1 MNGEFNSK
9 AEARAYFSAL
19 RASISDSERKDKSL
33 AICKRIMALPE
44 FSECDTLFFYAPIK
58 NEADPLYLFEKAQEY
73 GICAAFP
80 ISLKNTFELDFRI
93 IDSLDELE
101 LGTYGIP
108 EPKKHLKKAIF
119 TKKSIC
125 IVPAR
130 AFDYAG
136 NRLGYG
142 KGFYDRFL
150 NNFTGL
156 TVGITF
162 DILKCPSLPT
172 ERTDIPID
180 IIITEKESV
189 RIK

>member
-1 MNGEFNSK
+1 MNFEFNTK

-19 RASISDSERKDKSL
+19 RASINDSERKDKSL

-44 FSECDTLFFYAPIK
+44 FSECDTLFLYAPIK
-58 NEADPLYLFEKAQEY
+58 SEADPLYVFEKVQKR

-80 ISLKNTFELDFRI
+80 ISLKSTFELDFRI
-93 IDSLDELE
+93 VDSIDELE
-101 LGTYGIP
+101 LGAYGIL
-108 EPKKHLKKAIF
+108 EPKKDSKKAFF
-119 TKKSIC
+119 TKRSIC
-125 IVPAR
+125 IVPAL
-130 AFDYAG
+130 AFDFAG

-150 NNFTGL
+150 NSFTGL

-162 DILKCPSLPT
+162 DILKCPALPT
-172 ERTDIPID
+172 ESTDIPID